1 MNRLLLGCILLAV
14 SWTASAA
21 DITLYKVELIVF
33 ENLDPS
39 APQAEDW
46 PADPGTPSLNNAMEL
61 DTLPEAP
68 PPAAEPAA
76 EVDDTQ
82 SSSDVSPSGD
92 DSVSGD
98 TPPPATGEATAPD
111 SAPAPEAGADVAP
124 PPEAETPSWRW
135 MAKSELSLDG
145 DEQKL
150 INSGRYR
157 PLLHIG
163 WIQPLDSSDQGT
175 PVHIYDGLK
184 PKEDI
189 PAAAL
194 GEEQVIVDPLA
205 SPPGETP
212 APATPNPLDM
222 PPPQAGNEV
231 NPPPPEEMPQ
241 QEQPPHV
248 LDGTFTLR
256 QGRYLHVDVDL
267 GYQLS
272 YTPEATPPDDTAP
285 DDAIAQPVTRY
296 IRMTQSRRIRSDELN
311 YLDHPLI
318 GVLFVVSPLPI
329 PSADSTEK

>member
-21 DITLYKVELIVF
+21 DTTTATAPTLYKVEVIVF
-33 ENLDPS
+33 ENLDPN

-61 DTLPEAP
+61 DTLPAAAP
-68 PPAAEPAA
+68 GADE
-76 EVDDTQ
+76 TQ
-82 SSSDVSPSGD
+82 SASDASTPND
-92 DSVSGD
+92 IPAPGD
-98 TPPPATGEATAPD
+98 TPP
-111 SAPAPEAGADVAP
+111 SAMSETPTPEMASISEAGADTTAP
-124 PPEAETPSWRW
+124 SPEPETPSWRW

-150 INSGRYR
+150 LNSGRYR
-157 PLLHIG
+157 PVLHIG
-163 WIQPLDSSDQGT
+163 WVQPLNTTDQGT

-189 PAAAL
+189 PAL
-194 GEEQVIVDPLA
+194 ESIDDEQVVVNPLA
-205 SPPGETP
+205 SPPGAAP
-212 APATPNPLDM
+212 APDAPNPVEI
-222 PPPQAGNEV
+222 PPPQAIDEAN
-231 NPPPPEEMPQ
+231 PPPEEMPL
-241 QEQPPHV
+241 QEPPPHI

-267 GYQLS
+267 GYRMS
-272 YTPEATPPDDTAP
+272 YTPQATPPTDAMPGDTA
-285 DDAIAQPVTRY
+285 AQPVTRY

-318 GVLFVVSPLPI
+318 GVLFVVSPYPET
-329 PSADSTEK
+329 PADTTPK